1 MTTTKDQF
9 WEHLEFNEMVLYFNS
24 KKVPFLVKTDYV
36 SGKSKIMGI
45 NISKKGKFFRAN
57 GKIIG
62 GNIAKYF
69 LTEFQNTLR
78 T

>member
-1 MTTTKDQF
+1 MI
-9 WEHLEFNEMVLYFNS
+9 LYLKG
-24 KKVPFLVKTDYV
+24 KKVPFIVKTDYA

-57 GKIIG
+57 GKIIA
-62 GNIAKYF
+62 GNMAEYF
-69 LTEFQNTLR
+69 LTEFQTTQR